1 MFYDLMIHL
10 NTDVALKNDFLETLY
25 HVLMQYENDDVNIE
39 MLRKLHTF
47 IQRQNIE
54 FQNNQNGQ
62 KDASEYLNSMLNKLE
77 DSLNE
82 ITNNKDKNLVCW
94 KKRMGKQKDC
104 DDYSKFVNILLFAN
118 THYLLPS
125 YAVTTITNTFREN
138 YENNITV
145 KDGKL
150 IFPQIESCNV
160 ITLTLENLNLNDT
173 KTLNDLIH
181 EQYKLITK
189 PQKLLITINR
199 ELDHNKNKSVNLH
212 MEDYNLKGMI
222 VHIGEDAESGH
233 YVFILNDYENI
244 WWEYSDTQK
253 EQIEIYSKLND
264 YQKGCTI
271 LIYYRN

>member
-62 KDASEYLNSMLNKLE
+62 KDASEYLNTILNKL
-77 DSLNE
+77 DHSLDE
-82 ITNNKDKNLVCW
+82 ITNNKNKNLKCW
-94 KKRMGKQKDC
+94 KDRMGEIKDC

-125 YAVTTITNTFREN
+125 YAVTTIKNTFIEN
-138 YENNITV
+138 YENNIFE
-145 KDGKL
+145 KDDKL
-150 IFPQIESCNV
+150 TFPQIESSNV

-173 KTLNDLIH
+173 KTLYDLIH

-199 ELDHNKNKSVNLH
+199 EENHNKNKSVNLE